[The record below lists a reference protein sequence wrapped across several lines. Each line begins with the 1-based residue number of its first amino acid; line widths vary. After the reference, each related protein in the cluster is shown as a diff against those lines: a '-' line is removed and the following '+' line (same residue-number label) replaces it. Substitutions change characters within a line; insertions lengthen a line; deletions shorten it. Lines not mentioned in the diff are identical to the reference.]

1 MGDIHEFVWS
11 FTTIYDRCSLMDTVA
26 RLNFLIFDGI
36 DDNWW
41 IMLPHGHRTEVEF
54 YEIRWLFMMIEDR
67 RALIDIVARSNLLY
81 FDSTDDD
88 G

>member
-1 MGDIHEFVWS
+1 
-11 FTTIYDRCSLMDTVA
+11 
-26 RLNFLIFDGI
+26 
-36 DDNWW
+36 
-41 IMLPHGHRTEVEF
+41 MLPHGHRTEVEF

-67 RALIDIVARSNLLY
+67 RALIDIVARSNDLY